1 MENLRKRAKVSLINH
16 AKDYKN
22 MLGNQV
28 LFQRRY
34 LIKTFVAIHET
45 KPVLTIVTNLCRI

>member
-1 MENLRKRAKVSLINH
+1 
-16 AKDYKN
+16 

-28 LFQRRY
+28 LFERRY

-45 KPVLTIVTNLCRI
+45 KPVLTNVTNLCRI